1 MLPNNEITKE
11 KKKRIY
17 RIKYQNKEFRN
28 ILGFGCIII
37 IFCRLIC
44 VFELL
49 PMVDKIDC
57 YQGYGN
63 ENSVTKQA

>member
-1 MLPNNEITKE
+1 MLPNNERTKE
-11 KKKRIY
+11 KKKKRIY

-44 VFELL
+44 VFEL
-49 PMVDKIDC
+49 VAH
-57 YQGYGN
+57 GG
-63 ENSVTKQA
+63 